1 MKVVS
6 NKGGKAREATI
17 SARME
22 SVRPLPLAEM
32 AENCK
37 RARAPRTLAEAK
49 AAVVATRRELMA
61 DLLLLPSK
69 RTIQGA
75 KLLLM
80 LRETPPRAE
89 PTLLK
94 RGHVQ
99 CGRCVYCRWGDC
111 GKCANCLDKRKFGGP
126 GTKKQA
132 CKARRCAR
140 PAVLSSARS
149 DAYDE
154 GVDGEGS

>member
-1 MKVVS
+1 M
-6 NKGGKAREATI
+6 

-22 SVRPLPLAEM
+22 QARPPSLAEM

-37 RARAPRTLAEAK
+37 RARGPRTLAEAK

-61 DLLLLPSK
+61 DLRLLPSK
-69 RTIQGA
+69 RTIQDA

-80 LRETPPRAE
+80 LREAPTSTE

-94 RGHVQ
+94 RGHAQ
-99 CGRCVYCRWGDC
+99 CGRCVFCRSGDC

-140 PAVLSSARS
+140 PPAPSSARC
-149 DAYDE
+149 DE
-154 GVDGEGS
+154 EGGVDEEGSYTLGRPGVY

>member
-1 MKVVS
+1 M
-6 NKGGKAREATI
+6 
-17 SARME
+17 SARIE

-32 AENCK
+32 AENC
-37 RARAPRTLAEAK
+37 RVTRGPRTIAEAK
-49 AAVVATRRELMA
+49 AAVVATRRELMT

-69 RTIQGA
+69 RTIQDA

-80 LRETPPRAE
+80 LREAPPHAE

-140 PAVLSSARS
+140 PVAPSARS
-149 DAYDE
+149 DEE
-154 GVDGEGS
+154 GADGEGP